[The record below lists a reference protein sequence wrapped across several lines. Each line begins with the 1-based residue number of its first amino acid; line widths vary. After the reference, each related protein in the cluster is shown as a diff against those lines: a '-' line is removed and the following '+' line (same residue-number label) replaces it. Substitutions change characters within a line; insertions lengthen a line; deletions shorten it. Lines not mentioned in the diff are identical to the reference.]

1 MLIPY
6 SFGTKI
12 KNKKFVGIRPC
23 SQCGQFSEYWLCRTV
38 YRVAICWIPI
48 ISIPQKRYLR
58 CDKCGAAAELS
69 KEKFNAMREEFADM
83 PRVSLMR
90 KAYEQIKSIANEMA
104 PEARSVDAIYTELTK
119 RIRIE
124 EGAPRYRELIE
135 TYLGCSAAMNPK
147 QETAPAAEAAAEP
160 APAAAETAAAETA
173 PAAVSEAA
181 SEPLVKEIPDAVK
194 APENLPSLSSE
205 NEQPKFVAQRLWLL
219 AAIPFVLLTVFMA
232 AVCISAFAGDSSDI
246 LAEIIVGI
254 LVVGIPAGLTALF
267 GWLAFRKKKN

>member
-12 KNKKFVGIRPC
+12 KNKKFIGIRPC

-58 CDKCGAAAELS
+58 CAKCGAAVELS

-90 KAYEQIKSIANEMA
+90 KAYEQIKIIANEMK
-104 PEARSVDAIYTELTK
+104 PEERSEDAIYAELTK

-124 EGAPRYRELIE
+124 DGAPRYRELIS

-147 QETAPAAEAAAEP
+147 PQDAPAAEDAADT
-160 APAAAETAAAETA
+160 APAAAENA
-173 PAAVSEAA
+173 PASASEAA
-181 SEPLVKEIPDAVK
+181 DAPLVKEIPDEVK
-194 APENLPSLSSE
+194 APTGLPSLSSE

-246 LAEIIVGI
+246 LAEIIVGV
-254 LVVGIPAGLTALF
+254 LTVGIPAGLTALF